1 MRLGVIVCPMKV
13 ISVHSFEENAFL
25 VASIRQLRGGEIV
38 VGDKGLLSVPL
49 HFLRNVFRN
58 FFVVDYAVRERFIAP
73 IYL

>member
-38 VGDKGLLSVPL
+38 VGDTAVPL

>member
-38 VGDKGLLSVPL
+38 VGDTAVSL

-73 IYL
+73 IYLLL